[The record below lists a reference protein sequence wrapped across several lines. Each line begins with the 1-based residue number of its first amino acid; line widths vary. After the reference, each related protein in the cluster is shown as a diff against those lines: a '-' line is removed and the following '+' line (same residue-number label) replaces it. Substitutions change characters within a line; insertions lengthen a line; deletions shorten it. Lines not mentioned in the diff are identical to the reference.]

1 MSSSSPADRLP
12 SLITVRGVCHGEDE
26 GLRDLRLRALL
37 DAPGAFAGTAEQE
50 SELPGSHWAELA
62 AQSAAG
68 ESVAIFVA
76 IEGER
81 WVGMAAGRW
90 FDHERGIAQ
99 LWGMW
104 VDPGARGSGVGGRLV
119 VAVREWAVSVGAR
132 FVRLGV
138 IEGESDATAFY
149 ERLGFVRTGETRSLT
164 RDPSVGAFFLVRP
177 V

>member
-1 MSSSSPADRLP
+1 MSSSSRAEPP
-12 SLITVRGVCHGEDE
+12 LITVRGVRGGEAE

-37 DAPGAFAGTAEQE
+37 EAPGAFAGTADQE
-50 SELPGSHWAELA
+50 RELPESHWAELA
-62 AQSAAG
+62 AQSELAQT
-68 ESVAIFVA
+68 VAIFAA

-90 FDHERGIAQ
+90 FDHERGVAQ

-104 VDPGARGSGVGGRLV
+104 VDPGVRGAGVGGRLV
-119 VAVREWAVSVGAR
+119 VAVREWAASVGAR

-138 IEGESDATAFY
+138 IEGETDAGAFY

-164 RDPSVGAFFLVRP
+164 RDPSIEAFFLARP